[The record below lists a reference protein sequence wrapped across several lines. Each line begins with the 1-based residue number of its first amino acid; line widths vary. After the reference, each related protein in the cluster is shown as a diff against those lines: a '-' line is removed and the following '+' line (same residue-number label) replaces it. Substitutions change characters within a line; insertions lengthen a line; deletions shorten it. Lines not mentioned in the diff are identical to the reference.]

1 MAFQLQLDLTFLFD
15 MRTTLFF
22 ICLIFAGLSAYASGF
37 DEIQKALKARDSVA
51 KAYLPSAAI
60 LDTQFSFSVFA
71 PGAKEIRVL
80 RSANNNGITY
90 KVADE
95 EIDLMLGEDYQLVDS
110 KIAEKAEFV
119 FPVTTQ
125 EFSKNGG
132 QLFLEILAIY
142 PNNQVE
148 KAVIFGSNANFRP
161 TNKVSV
167 LPKTQSKQSLAGF
180 ARSMIPGL
188 GGGANTKG
196 Y

>member
-1 MAFQLQLDLTFLFD
+1 

-51 KAYLPSAAI
+51 KAYLPGAAI